1 MTDDAISELIIGL
14 PKYAK
19 VDVTQVALAIADAK
33 ESIKG
38 YQIRD
43 GSIDRAVRLYAC
55 HLLFIRILKHKERF
69 QTVKADD
76 GTYAKFDKAMD
87 DDAWAE
93 FKALLKEQGYS
104 QYGIKFL

>member
-1 MTDDAISELIIGL
+1 MTDDAISKLIIGL

-19 VDVTQVALAIADAK
+19 IDVVQVASAIADAK

-38 YQIRD
+38 YQIKD
-43 GSIDRAVRLYAC
+43 GSVDRAIRLYAC
-55 HLLFIRILKHKERF
+55 HLLFVRILKHKERF
-69 QTVKADD
+69 QTVKAED
-76 GTYAKFDKAMD
+76 GTYTKFDKTMD

-93 FKALLKEQGYS
+93 FKTLLKEQGYG